1 MGKNIL
7 VITGSPRKNGNS
19 EMLADA
25 FIKGAQAAG
34 HETSKFDAGLKK
46 IGGCIACDKCWE
58 TERACIVGDDFSQIE
73 PLLEK
78 ADMVVFAF
86 PLYWYSFPAQIKA
99 VIDKFYAY
107 VKPNAK
113 RQLKIKE
120 SAMLIAA
127 GDENISVLE
136 GIKKSFDFI
145 CGIMKWENL
154 GTLESIGI
162 NEKGEIR
169 DTGSLEKSET
179 FGKSIIQ

>member
-25 FIKGAQAAG
+25 FIKGAQSAG
-34 HETSKFDAGLKK
+34 HEVSKFEAGLKK
-46 IGGCIACDKCWE
+46 IGGCIACDKCWDND
-58 TERACIVGDDFSQIE
+58 RACVINDDFAQIE

-78 ADMVVFAF
+78 ADTVIFAF

-99 VIDKFYAY
+99 VIDKLYAY
-107 VKPNAK
+107 VKPQAK
-113 RQLKIKE
+113 RPLKIKE
-120 SAMLIAA
+120 TGMLIAA

-145 CGIMKWENL
+145 SGLMKWKNL

-162 NEKGEIR
+162 NEKGEIQ
-169 DTGSLEKSET
+169 DTDSLEKAET
-179 FGKSIIQ
+179 FGKSIMQ